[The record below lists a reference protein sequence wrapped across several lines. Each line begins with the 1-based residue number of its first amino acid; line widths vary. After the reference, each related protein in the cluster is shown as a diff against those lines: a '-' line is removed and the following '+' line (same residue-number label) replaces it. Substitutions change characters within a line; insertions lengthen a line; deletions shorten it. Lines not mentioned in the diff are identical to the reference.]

1 MLTPGIIVHPPAFDQ
16 DLSFEQRVDG
26 EQFGPQIASA
36 GPDTIDI
43 GGTPVLNA
51 LKFHPVVWQAQTLY
65 CIEADIRME
74 SSENDPPDVLVM
86 LIDVPTN
93 EQITSHFITQSA
105 QKKCTESAFSRPYSL

>member
-43 GGTPVLNA
+43 
-51 LKFHPVVWQAQTLY
+51 
-65 CIEADIRME
+65 RMD
-74 SSENDPPDVLVM
+74 SSDADPPTVLVV
-86 LIDVPTN
+86 LIDVTTN